1 MSGKQQIPEFRLE
14 ISLADQRLDLF
25 KQGECVRSWPVST
38 ARNGAGE
45 QFGSEKTPRGW
56 HRVRIMIGAG
66 CESGSVFVAR
76 RPTGEVWAQE
86 LGQDHPQRD
95 WILTRILWLT
105 GTEPGLN
112 RFGDVDTLR
121 RFIYIHGCPDTEPV
135 GEAVSHGCIRMRNR
149 DVIELFDAVTPDFP
163 VLIRESTGERNT

>member
-1 MSGKQQIPEFRLE
+1 MSGKHEVPESRLE

-25 KQGECVRSWPVST
+25 KQDVCVRSWPVST

-56 HRVRIMIGAG
+56 HRIRAMIGSG
-66 CESGSVFVAR
+66 CEPGSAFVAR
-76 RPTGEVWAQE
+76 RPTGEVWTKE
-86 LGQDHPQRD
+86 LEQRHPQRD

-135 GEAVSHGCIRMRNR
+135 GEAVSHGCVRMCNS
-149 DVIELFDAVTPDFP
+149 DVIELFDEVTPGFS
-163 VLIRESTGERNT
+163 VLIREE